1 MKKYAIITYHTLDDY
16 FEQIF
21 DTYEEAEAT
30 ADKEWQSMSESD
42 KALIEFYDIMH
53 GEYSPEEG
61 FCLPFAD
68 SLKSYK

>member
-1 MKKYAIITYHTLDDY
+1 MKYAIITYHTIDDY
-16 FEQIF
+16 GEQIF

-30 ADKEWQSMSESD
+30 ADREWQSMSASD

-61 FCLPFAD
+61 FNLAFAD
-68 SLKSYK
+68 SIKSYK